1 MFVPARW
8 SVSDPQFR
16 PLESFWVH
24 DIYYLKNVK
33 ELYRD
38 CVLLDDRGYLSTD
51 YRLTCSRVNE
61 LCWKCPYDEIRT
73 ITSCNILY
81 SDAVEKESKRFSR
94 NFVTRL

>member
-1 MFVPARW
+1 MSRNFIGTASCWTTEAIWAPTTGW
-8 SVSDPQFR
+8 
-16 PLESFWVH
+16 
-24 DIYYLKNVK
+24 I
-33 ELYRD
+33 
-38 CVLLDDRGYLSTD
+38 
-51 YRLTCSRVNE
+51 CSRVNE